1 MRKDRD
7 PMLKKSVFLFLI
19 TLVALSLSVVVQA
32 DETKEVELEVR
43 GMT

>member
-1 MRKDRD
+1 
-7 PMLKKSVFLFLI
+7 MLKKSFFWFLI

-32 DETKEVELEVR
+32 DATKEVELEVS